1 VKGLPPALLAVGAAG
16 LSSFLGGSA
25 IVATRFVVPEAGVL
39 PVVFLRFAGAGL
51 LMLAFTL
58 PRTGQPVKG
67 GDMPAL
73 VGLGLVQF
81 ALFPWLFTS
90 SLALIPAARAALVL
104 STQPLVTLAF
114 AVIAGRER
122 LTVAKVAGGLLAL
135 AAVGFALS
143 DQLSD
148 TGPHAWR
155 GDMYMFGAVV
165 SGSLYN
171 VASSFALRRHRARVA
186 GAVMVPVGAVAAGV
200 ALLWQG
206 EAGTISQ
213 IGASGWLALAYL
225 MSLGGAVTFFLWIW
239 ALEHTTPS
247 RVALAVTLNPVSAAI
262 LGAAVLAEPLGW
274 RLVVG
279 LAGIVA
285 ALVLVNW
292 HVIAAGL
299 RNRPGG

>member
-1 VKGLPPALLAVGAAG
+1 MKGLPPALLAVAAAG

-51 LMLAFTL
+51 LILAFTL
-58 PRTGQPVKG
+58 PRMGLPVTGR
-67 GDMPAL
+67 DMPVLAA
-73 VGLGLVQF
+73 LGLVQF

-122 LTVAKVAGGLLAL
+122 LTATKLAGGLLAL

-143 DQLSD
+143 DRLS
-148 TGPHAWR
+148 GGGELAWR
-155 GDMYMFGAVV
+155 GDLYMFGAVV

-171 VASSFALRRHRARVA
+171 VASSFALRRHRALVA
-186 GAVMVPVGAVAAGV
+186 ASVMVPVGAVAAGLW
-200 ALLWQG
+200 LLWQG
-206 EAGTISQ
+206 DASAVGRISAAG
-213 IGASGWLALAYL
+213 WVALVYL

-262 LGAAVLAEPLGW
+262 LGGVVLAEPLGW
-274 RLVVG
+274 RLLVG

-285 ALVLVNW
+285 ALVLANW
-292 HVIAAGL
+292 NVIAAGL
-299 RNRPGG
+299 RRERA

>member
-1 VKGLPPALLAVGAAG
+1 MKGLPPALLAVAAAG

-58 PRTGQPVKG
+58 PRTGLPVTG
-67 GDMPAL
+67 RDMPVLAA
-73 VGLGLVQF
+73 LGLVQF

-104 STQPLVTLAF
+104 STQPLVTLAL
-114 AVIAGRER
+114 AVITGRER
-122 LTVAKVAGGLLAL
+122 LTATKLAGGLLAL
-135 AAVGFALS
+135 AAVAFALG
-143 DQLSD
+143 DRLSA
-148 TGPHAWR
+148 GGEQAWH
-155 GDMYMFGAVV
+155 GDLYMFGAVV
-165 SGSLYN
+165 SGSIYN

-186 GAVMVPVGAVAAGV
+186 ASVMVPVGAVAAGV
-200 ALLWQG
+200 WLLWQG
-206 EAGTISQ
+206 DASAVGRISAAG
-213 IGASGWLALAYL
+213 WWALVYL

-262 LGAAVLAEPLGW
+262 LGGVVLAEPLGW
-274 RLVVG
+274 RLLVG

-285 ALVLVNW
+285 ALVLANW
-292 HVIAAGL
+292 NVIAAGL
-299 RNRPGG
+299 RRPQV

>member
-1 VKGLPPALLAVGAAG
+1 VKGLPPALLAVAAAG

-51 LMLAFTL
+51 LILAFTL
-58 PRTGQPVKG
+58 PRMGLPVTGR
-67 GDMPAL
+67 DMPVLAA
-73 VGLGLVQF
+73 LGLVQF

-122 LTVAKVAGGLLAL
+122 LTATKLAGGLLAL

-143 DQLSD
+143 DRLS
-148 TGPHAWR
+148 GGGELAWR
-155 GDMYMFGAVV
+155 GDLYMFGAVV

-171 VASSFALRRHRARVA
+171 VASSFALRRHRALVA
-186 GAVMVPVGAVAAGV
+186 ASVMVPVGAVATGLW
-200 ALLWQG
+200 LLWQG
-206 EAGTISQ
+206 DASAVGRISAAG
-213 IGASGWLALAYL
+213 WVALVYL

-262 LGAAVLAEPLGW
+262 LGGVVLAEPLGW
-274 RLVVG
+274 RLLVG

-285 ALVLVNW
+285 ALVLANW
-292 HVIAAGL
+292 NVIAAGL
-299 RNRPGG
+299 RRERA